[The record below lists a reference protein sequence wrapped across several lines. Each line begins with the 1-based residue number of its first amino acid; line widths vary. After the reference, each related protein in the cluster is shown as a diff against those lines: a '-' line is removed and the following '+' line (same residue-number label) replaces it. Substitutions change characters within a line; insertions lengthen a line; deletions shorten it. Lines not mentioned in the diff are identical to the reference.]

1 MSANALEPIVRSLLY
16 EGHIPDP
23 RGATSKK
30 DQCEPFILGRVY
42 PQAYRDARDN
52 EAPCMMQTQ
61 CLVRGAGATVAVS
74 IRFLQPIRRERSPR
88 LEAAERRVV
97 APPQSVKARPIRVPF
112 RYGPGEGV
120 VDIHTE
126 PVAAEVYKVTV
137 RISNRSPMEGSNV
150 DDPTDVLLRTFVST
164 HTILEVWNG
173 EFLSSL
179 DPPSAFSAAAAGCQ
193 NIGTQPVL
201 IGDAAKA
208 EADTMLSSPITL
220 RDYPTVVSEDPD
232 SMRWNAS

>member
-1 MSANALEPIVRSLLY
+1 MSANALEPIVKSLLY
-16 EGHIPDP
+16 EGYIPDP
-23 RGATSKK
+23 RGSTTKE
-30 DQCEPFILGRVY
+30 DQCEPFTFGRVY
-42 PQAYRDARDN
+42 PQAYRDARDSA
-52 EAPCMMQTQ
+52 APCIMQTQ
-61 CLVRGAGATVAVS
+61 CLVRGAGATVAVN
-74 IRFLQPIRRERSPR
+74 IRFLQPIRRERSPW

-97 APPQSVKARPIRVPF
+97 APPQPVKARPIRVPF

-126 PVAAEVYKVTV
+126 QVAAEVYKVTV
-137 RISNRSPMEGSNV
+137 RISNRTPVEGSNV

-193 NIGTQPVL
+193 NIGTRPVL
-201 IGDAAKA
+201 IGDATKA
-208 EADTMLSSPITL
+208 EADTMLSSPIIL
-220 RDYPTVVSEDPD
+220 CDYPAVVSEDPNP
-232 SMRWNAS
+232 MRWNAS

>member
-1 MSANALEPIVRSLLY
+1 MSANALEPIVKSLLY
-16 EGHIPDP
+16 KGCIPDP
-23 RGATSKK
+23 SGATPKM
-30 DQCEPFILGRVY
+30 DQCEPFSFGRVY
-42 PQAYRDARDN
+42 PQAYRDVRDSA
-52 EAPCMMQTQ
+52 APCMMQTQ

-97 APPQSVKARPIRVPF
+97 APPQPVKARPIRVPF

-126 PVAAEVYKVTV
+126 PVGEGVYKFTV
-137 RISNRSPMEGSNV
+137 LISNRTPMEGSNMN
-150 DDPTDVLLRTFVST
+150 DPTDVLLRTFVST

-173 EFLSSL
+173 EFLSL
-179 DPPSAFSAAAAGCQ
+179 LNPPSVFSAAAAGCQ

-201 IGDAAKA
+201 IGDATKA

-232 SMRWNAS
+232 SMRSNAS